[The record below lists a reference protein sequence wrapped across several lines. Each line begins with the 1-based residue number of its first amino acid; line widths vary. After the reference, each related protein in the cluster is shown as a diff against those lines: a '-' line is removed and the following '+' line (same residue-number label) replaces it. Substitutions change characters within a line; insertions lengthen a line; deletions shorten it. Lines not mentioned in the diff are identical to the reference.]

1 MKNRILP
8 YGYCRENGKIIL
20 QPQESKILSRIYK
33 EYTDGGSLSSI
44 AKQLNNDGVEYTA
57 GVDAWNKGR
66 LKRLLEDKRYLGT
79 ENYPPIIDKEI
90 YETVQNLKSERNNQ
104 KETDRKNGVFRLSV
118 LIKCPDCGSTMHRRH
133 DGRCKCQ
140 QR

>member
-33 EYTDGGSLSSI
+33 EYTDGGSLSGI

-66 LKRLLEDKRYLGT
+66 L
-79 ENYPPIIDKEI
+79 
-90 YETVQNLKSERNNQ
+90 
-104 KETDRKNGVFRLSV
+104 
-118 LIKCPDCGSTMHRRH
+118 
-133 DGRCKCQ
+133 
-140 QR
+140 